1 MLYKSADHPLFRVS
15 PGTPRWA
22 VIAARLVP
30 VAALPSTLW
39 RFGAVLGLP
48 LGDTTNLPW
57 WARGYVIAIMIV
69 LEALAFL
76 TIGLVSPWGEVVPH
90 WVPALGGRQV
100 RPLAVVIPALV
111 GAVLATAG
119 GLTFAY
125 DCYAMLADPSSN
137 EMGGPAQRV
146 IFTLCYVPLAAWG
159 PLLAAVT
166 ISYYR
171 RRTRGGIAPAIS
183 TPAT

>member
-1 MLYKSADHPLFRVS
+1 MFRVS
-15 PGTPRWA
+15 PGAPRWA

-30 VAALPSTLW
+30 VAVLPFTLW
-39 RFGAVLGLP
+39 RLGAVLGLP
-48 LGDTTNLPW
+48 LGEATNLPW
-57 WARGYVIAIMIV
+57 WARGYIIAIMIV

-90 WVPALGGRQV
+90 WIPALGGRPV
-100 RPLAVVIPALV
+100 RPLAVVVPALV

-125 DCYAMLADPSSN
+125 NCYTMLADPSST

-146 IFTLCYVPLAAWG
+146 IFTLCYLPLAAWG
-159 PLLAAVT
+159 PLLAAVA
-166 ISYYR
+166 ISYHR
-171 RRTRGGIAPAIS
+171 HRTRDGIAPAIS